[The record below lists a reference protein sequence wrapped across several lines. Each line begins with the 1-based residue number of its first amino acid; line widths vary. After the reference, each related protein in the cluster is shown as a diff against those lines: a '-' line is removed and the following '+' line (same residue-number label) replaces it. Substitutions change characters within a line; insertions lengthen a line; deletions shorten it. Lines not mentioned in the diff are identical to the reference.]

1 MKQYC
6 LVNMMATKASLDL
19 GNTPVALPA
28 PAGIGRLRAVAIVIP
43 LPPEHP
49 KVHEALTNFRARHFT
64 ADDLFQVTV
73 DNSWYGNEFSVVSFP
88 LDYLTGFAESLR
100 MYGLSLVRGTPT
112 LFNDT
117 WHDSYAPGPML
128 RGLGIDIGGRV
139 FVFEPLP
146 PDGMVLR
153 VGTSLAALRLKN

>member
-1 MKQYC
+1 MI
-6 LVNMMATKASLDL
+6 ATNVSLDL
-19 GNTPVALPA
+19 GNTPIALPA
-28 PAGIGRLRAVAIVIP
+28 PADIGRLRAVAIVIP
-43 LPPEHP
+43 LPSEHP
-49 KVHEALTNFRARHFT
+49 KAHEALTNFRARHFN
-64 ADDLFQVTV
+64 ADDLFQVTL
-73 DNSWYGNEFSVVSFP
+73 DNSWYGNEVSVVSFP
-88 LDYLTGFAESLR
+88 LDYLIRFAESLR

-146 PDGMVLR
+146 PDGIVLR